1 MMTCNTCGI
10 VGIINLQKINK
21 TNTDQVQVKSD
32 DDIKKI
38 YNFGNNILITNIDK
52 AKDELMKRYAKYL

>member
-10 VGIINLQKINK
+10 VGIINLQKTN
-21 TNTDQVQVKSD
+21 TNTDEVQIKSD
-32 DDIKKI
+32 DDNKKKI
-38 YNFGNNILITNIDK
+38 YNFGNNTLITNIDK

>member
-1 MMTCNTCGI
+1 MMPCNTCGI
-10 VGIINLQKINK
+10 VGIINLQKTNA
-21 TNTDQVQVKSD
+21 NTDQAQVKSD